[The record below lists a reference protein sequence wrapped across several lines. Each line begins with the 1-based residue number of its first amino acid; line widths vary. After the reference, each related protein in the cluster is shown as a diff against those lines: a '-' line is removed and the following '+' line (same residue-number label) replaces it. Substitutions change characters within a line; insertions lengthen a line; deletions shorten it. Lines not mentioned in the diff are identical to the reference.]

1 MYRTFY
7 KNENKVIHYQDY
19 YSLHHT
25 WETIRALVDAIIPRT
40 PRLAEEFGRIQYYG
54 ALDSHIDEFVICTLN
69 NYYYPLA
76 KPVADLLDVAATQL
90 LLDIGSEYS
99 LEYLDNNGKSSF
111 AELSPINRFR
121 AISLLPGLQSY
132 LTDIPESLGQNQEYV
147 LAVIN
152 ALSRYTLMG
161 YYSEWS
167 GYGATRLDSPNER
180 ILEYMPIGWRQV
192 EYPGPSLGYRALRP

>member
-1 MYRTFY
+1 MYRTFH
-7 KNENKVIHYQDY
+7 KNENKMINYQDY
-19 YSLHHT
+19 FSLHHT

-40 PRLAEEFGRIQYYG
+40 PRLAEEFGKIQYYG
-54 ALDSHIDEFVICTLN
+54 ALDSYTDEYVICTLN
-69 NYYYPLA
+69 NQYYPLA

-90 LLDIGSEYS
+90 LLTIGSSYS
-99 LEYLDNNGKSSF
+99 LEYLDNNGKSAF
-111 AELSPINRFR
+111 AELSPMNRFR

-132 LTDIPESLGQNQEYV
+132 LSEIPESLGENQDYV

-167 GYGATRLDSPNER
+167 GYGSTRLDSPNER
-180 ILEYMPIGWRQV
+180 ILEYFPIGWKQV
-192 EYPGPSLGYRALRP
+192 GYPGPSRGYRALRQ